1 MNSAL
6 VDIVVTNTINP
17 LAGAIF
23 SGDSLP
29 AWAVGAPLDAS
40 PIAIVDDDQWVLR
53 SMGRLIKSAGFRVE
67 TFLTAE
73 DFLEYAR
80 DSKTVCAILDI
91 GLPGMSGL
99 DLQERL
105 ALENPQIRVIFVSA
119 HDETEMRT
127 RALAAGAIAFL
138 GKPVNDK
145 ALLDAISSAVK

>member
-6 VDIVVTNTINP
+6 VDVAVTNTINP
-17 LAGAIF
+17 LPGAIF

-29 AWAVGAPLDAS
+29 AWGVGTRLDAG

-53 SMGRLIKSAGFRVE
+53 SIGRLIKSAGFRVE

-73 DFLEYAR
+73 DFLNSAR

-105 ALENPQIRVIFVSA
+105 AVENPQIRVIFVSA

>member
-17 LAGAIF
+17 LPGAIL
-23 SGDSLP
+23 SGVSLH
-29 AWAVGAPLDAS
+29 ARAVGARLDAGLV
-40 PIAIVDDDQWVLR
+40 AIVDDDQWVLR

-73 DFLEYAR
+73 DFLESAR
-80 DSKTVCAILDI
+80 DSKTVCAVLDI

-105 ALENPQIRVIFVSA
+105 AVENPQIRVIFVSA

>member
-6 VDIVVTNTINP
+6 VDVAVTNTINLLP
-17 LAGAIF
+17 GAIL
-23 SGDSLP
+23 SGHSLP
-29 AWAVGAPLDAS
+29 AWALGARLDAG
-40 PIAIVDDDQWVLR
+40 PIAIVDDDKWVLR

-73 DFLEYAR
+73 DFLESAR

-105 ALENPQIRVIFVSA
+105 AVENPQIRVIVVSA

>member
-6 VDIVVTNTINP
+6 VDVAVTNTINLLP
-17 LAGAIF
+17 GAIL
-23 SGDSLP
+23 SGHSLP
-29 AWAVGAPLDAS
+29 AWALGARLDAG
-40 PIAIVDDDQWVLR
+40 PIAIVDDDRWVLR

-73 DFLEYAR
+73 DFLESAR

-105 ALENPQIRVIFVSA
+105 AVENPQIRVIFVSA

>member
-6 VDIVVTNTINP
+6 VDVAVTNTINP

-105 ALENPQIRVIFVSA
+105 AVENPQIRVIFVSA

>member
-6 VDIVVTNTINP
+6 VDVAARNTINP
-17 LAGAIF
+17 PPGAIL
-23 SGDSLP
+23 SADSLP
-29 AWAVGAPLDAS
+29 GWALGARLDAG
-40 PIAIVDDDQWVLR
+40 PIAIVDDDRWVLR
-53 SMGRLIKSAGFRVE
+53 SMGRLIKSAGFGVE

-73 DFLEYAR
+73 DFLESAR

-105 ALENPQIRVIFVSA
+105 AVENPQIRVIFVSA

>member
-1 MNSAL
+1 MNSAF
-6 VDIVVTNTINP
+6 VDIVVTDTINP
-17 LAGAIF
+17 LPGAIF
-23 SGDSLP
+23 SADSLP
-29 AWAVGAPLDAS
+29 PWALGARLDAR
-40 PIAIVDDDQWVLR
+40 PIAIVDDDKWVLR
-53 SMGRLIKSAGFRVE
+53 SMGRLIMSAGFRVE

-73 DFLEYAR
+73 EFLESAR

-105 ALENPQIRVIFVSA
+105 AVENPQIRVIVVSA

-127 RALAAGAIAFL
+127 RAVAAGAVAFL

-145 ALLDAISSAVK
+145 VLLEAINSAVK

>member
-1 MNSAL
+1 MSSAL
-6 VDIVVTNTINP
+6 VDVAVTNTINLLP
-17 LAGAIF
+17 GAIF

-29 AWAVGAPLDAS
+29 AWVVGARVDAG

-73 DFLEYAR
+73 DFLEFAR
-80 DSKTVCAILDI
+80 DSKTVCVILDI

-105 ALENPQIRVIFVSA
+105 AVENPQIRVIFVSA

>member
-1 MNSAL
+1 MS
-6 VDIVVTNTINP
+6 
-17 LAGAIF
+17 
-23 SGDSLP
+23 
-29 AWAVGAPLDAS
+29 
-40 PIAIVDDDQWVLR
+40 
-53 SMGRLIKSAGFRVE
+53 
-67 TFLTAE
+67 
-73 DFLEYAR
+73 AR

-105 ALENPQIRVIFVSA
+105 AVENPQIRVIFVSA